1 MYGADGHGGVRAL
14 TVDADVRDLKAEQ
27 RFLRLRAQLR
37 DLVKVTGCDIRLRA
51 DPAAADRVH
60 IGRRDELAQILRV
73 HAAGRDEADA
83 AERAGQRLH
92 RRQATVDICREEL
105 HHAQPQLHGCHDLRR
120 RDAAGRYGDAVLDA
134 PAHDLRIKARRHDE
148 FRAARYGLLALR
160 ERDDRARADEHIR
173 ALLTHCADRIRRR
186 RRAERDLHHIH
197 AAGQKRPGGGDC
209 IFRVVQHDDRHD
221 AALLQSL

>member
-1 MYGADGHGGVRAL
+1 M
-14 TVDADVRDLKAEQ
+14 
-27 RFLRLRAQLR
+27 
-37 DLVKVTGCDIRLRA
+37 
-51 DPAAADRVH
+51 
-60 IGRRDELAQILRV
+60 
-73 HAAGRDEADA
+73 
-83 AERAGQRLH
+83 
-92 RRQATVDICREEL
+92 
-105 HHAQPQLHGCHDLRR
+105 
-120 RDAAGRYGDAVLDA
+120 LDA